1 MLKYLLIIWM
11 MILQVNSFA
20 QQQRADSNAIHKNT
34 VPLFDS
40 ANPSPKPVAV
50 LKHDPKKATF
60 RSAVLPGWG
69 QAYNK
74 EYWKIPIVYAAIGI
88 PAGFFFYNNKWYKK
102 TKFAYE
108 ARIKAEGTATTPGD
122 SSDLP
127 DIDPK
132 LSNLPASSLQFY
144 RSEFRK
150 NRDYSVLYFIIAWGL
165 NVVDATVFAHLK
177 EFDVS
182 DDLSL
187 QFKPT
192 ISNRSTGLSLVLNV
206 KNGSKKYI
214 DTNR

>member
-1 MLKYLLIIWM
+1 MKFVLTILLLIFSIS
-11 MILQVNSFA
+11 VFA

-34 VPLFDS
+34 VQLFDS
-40 ANPSPKPVAV
+40 ASQKKTIPV
-50 LKHDPKKATF
+50 LHHDPKKATF

-88 PAGFFFYNNKWYKK
+88 PAGFFVYNNKWYKK
-102 TKFAYE
+102 TKFAYQ
-108 ARIKAEGTATTPGD
+108 AQVKAAGSPPTVPPD

-127 DIDPK
+127 FIDPK
-132 LSNLPASSLQFY
+132 LSKLPASSLQFY
-144 RSEFRK
+144 KNEFRK
-150 NRDYSVLYFIIAWGL
+150 NRDYSILYFIIAWGL

-187 QFKPT
+187 QLKPT
-192 ISNRSTGLSLVLNV
+192 ISYKSTGVGLVLNV
-206 KNGSKKYI
+206 KNNEKKLI